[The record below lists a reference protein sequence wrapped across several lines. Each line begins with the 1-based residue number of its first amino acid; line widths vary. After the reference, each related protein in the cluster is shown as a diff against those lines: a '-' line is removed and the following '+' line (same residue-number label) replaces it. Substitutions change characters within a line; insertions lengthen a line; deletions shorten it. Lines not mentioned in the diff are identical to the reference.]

1 MATPKKDQLYPI
13 QDEPTDTSMQGTKMS
28 MPPLPTAPGV
38 REDPKFP
45 AYQPDG
51 TSNTSGPAFFGASE
65 TAQQRSQR
73 LYADR
78 PASTDYANMSEME
91 RQRRGIYPPIS
102 GNARNLD
109 NAIGQ
114 LADLPRQ
121 LGNIPGKMREGLAPL
136 TGAIGSGIA
145 GAARYLTEEKNPI
158 IARNNA
164 RLARAQQND
173 PMGQYQPGPY
183 ALSDE
188 DLAEQQRRLD
198 EGLDLDT
205 GLPLS
210 QTRLDSIR
218 QMQQDRAGGVDPRIA
233 NNQLS
238 TGQFGEST
246 FQGEA
251 NRDPVPERR
260 DINEV
265 DRELGERRA
274 RLEEQARIQRGELP
288 TSPDEPGR
296 PPAGNAEGEEYRRRT
311 EGRAAAEGEE
321 YRRRTEGRAADEDA
335 EYRRRTEARAAGIDP
350 DEQQSQ
356 PGASGVTTTEFGTS
370 YYQVEDPN
378 SDQSRRLPASR
389 NPNDNSFTPMDSQEL
404 TPNMIGEAAVIN
416 PQYREGIS
424 NLATVAIDSKMN
436 NPVFQQLKDAESS
449 LDIQRSDFPANR
461 GGDAQFK
468 AAQGQ
473 ARRRYG
479 ELAKRVM
486 RQAPNVF
493 KNQAQKTKTD
503 DRDLEGDTDNVLR
516 MADQIMT
523 ESSRD
528 PYGQAVNQEQAI
540 QMAMQRTQQAKQM
553 RSRVRGMLQPGEG
566 GAPVQQQAQQQQQQQ
581 AMPSG
586 LIDSSQVPELIQ
598 QMEQFD
604 LGYGLS
610 YTNDGM
616 GVITSGNNSFIA
628 TSVPNYPVPVAFARS
643 AQEEQ
648 LALSLGIPVVSRNN
662 PEVRGGRGL
671 KPARQD
677 AGSRQTR
684 RSGPGRD
691 MYMDDFDPEEQF
703 SKSLENAEKN
713 FDTAYKTFQSY
724 KGSVDQSG
732 AQRTAYHQLARQFRE
747 SMGMAVE
754 PGVDYV
760 IRNNLN
766 NDTAQDD
773 TIEQQFAMWL
783 ESGMGD
789 SELVERANIKDG
801 QLPQIGD
808 EPDDPLSQRFKQ
820 SYDEAKRQ
828 MQRATGPSRP
838 GQPEAEPTRA
848 RVRQLFLTNEARFL
862 FRENVDQ
869 RTQMT
874 QLRDSEF
881 GRDVQRLQRQAYGET
896 TNTGRGLYKT
906 LSRTPNPNF
915 KPQPVAT
922 DAEGNVY
929 ISSPEEIVNTA
940 LVGQVVYEGVPMSI
954 DKNALEYATEELM
967 LRQNQGDERSK
978 VYSTALLEV
987 GQIIR
992 DSFPEGTFPATTQGN
1007 RRLMN
1012 VSKQMLRRLGYITQ
1026 EESDYPE

>member
-1 MATPKKDQLYPI
+1 MATLKKDQLYPI
-13 QDEPTDTSMQGTKMS
+13 QDEPTNTSMQGMKAS
-28 MPPLPTAPGV
+28 PPLPTAPGV
-38 REDPKFP
+38 LN
-45 AYQPDG
+45 QPI
-51 TSNTSGPAFFGASE
+51 ASPQE
-65 TAQQRSQR
+65 
-73 LYADR
+73 YANR
-78 PASTDYANMSEME
+78 PASTDYANMSDME
-91 RQRRGIYPPIS
+91 LYRRDVDKFGRPRQLS
-102 GNARNLD
+102 GAGKALD
-109 NAIGQ
+109 NAMGQ
-114 LADLPRQ
+114 LGELPDR
-121 LGNIPGKMREGLAPL
+121 LGQIPGQIREGMAPL
-136 TGAIGSGIA
+136 TGALGGGLV
-145 GAARYLTEEKNPI
+145 GAARSLTEEKNPI
-158 IARNNA
+158 IAANNRKRLLLEESYA
-164 RLARAQQND
+164 RGDQERAAA
-173 PMGQYQPGPY
+173 G
-183 ALSDE
+183 
-188 DLAEQQRRLD
+188 
-198 EGLDLDT
+198 EGSDLDT

-210 QTRLDSIR
+210 NTRLESIR

-311 EGRAAAEGEE
+311 EGRAA
-321 YRRRTEGRAADEDA
+321 DEDA

-356 PGASGVTTTEFGTS
+356 PDASGVTTTEFGTS
-370 YYQVEDPN
+370 YYEIQDPD
-378 SDQSRRLPASR
+378 SDQSRTLLATR
-389 NPNDNSFTPMDSQEL
+389 NPNDNSFVPRDSAEL

-416 PQYREGIS
+416 PQYRDGIS
-424 NLATVAIDSKMN
+424 NLAEVAIDSNMN
-436 NPVFQQLKDAESS
+436 NPVFQELKDAESS

-493 KNQAQKTKTD
+493 KTQAQKTKTD

-516 MADQIMT
+516 MADEIMA
-523 ESSRD
+523 ESARD
-528 PYGQAVNQEQAI
+528 SYGAPMSQDRAI
-540 QMAMQRTQQAKQM
+540 QVAMQRMQQSKQM
-553 RSRVRGMLQPGEG
+553 RSRVQGMLQPGEG
-566 GAPVQQQAQQQQQQQ
+566 GAPVQQQAQPQPQQQ

-662 PEVRGGRGL
+662 PEIRGGRGL
-671 KPARQD
+671 KAARQD

-684 RSGPGRD
+684 RSGPGKD

-703 SKSLENAEKN
+703 SKSLEEAEKN
-713 FDTAYKTFQSY
+713 FDTTYKSFQSY

-732 AQRTAYHQLARQFRE
+732 AQRTAYHALARQFRE
-747 SMGMAVE
+747 SMGMPVE

-760 IRNNLN
+760 VRNNLN

-773 TIEQQFAMWL
+773 TIEQQFSMWL

-789 SELVERANIKDG
+789 AELIEKANIKDG

-808 EPDDPLSQRFKQ
+808 EPDDPISQRFKQ

-838 GQPEAEPTRA
+838 GQPEEEPKREA
-848 RVRQLFLTNEARFL
+848 VRRLFLRNEARFL
-862 FRENVDQ
+862 FREDVEQ
-869 RTQMT
+869 RNQMT

-881 GRDVQRLQRQAYGET
+881 GRDVQRLQRQSYGET

-906 LSRTPNPNF
+906 LTRTPNPNF

-967 LRQNQGDERSK
+967 LRQNQGDERSR
-978 VYSTALLEV
+978 VYSTSLLEV

-992 DSFPEGTFPATTQGN
+992 DSFPQDTFPATTQGN

-1026 EESDYPE
+1026 KESDYPE